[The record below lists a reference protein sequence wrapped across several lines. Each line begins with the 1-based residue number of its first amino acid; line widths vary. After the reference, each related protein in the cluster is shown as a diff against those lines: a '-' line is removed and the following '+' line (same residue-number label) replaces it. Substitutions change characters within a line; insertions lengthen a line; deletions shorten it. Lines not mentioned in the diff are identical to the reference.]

1 MEEKEQFIVSAR
13 KYRPDTFDS
22 LVGQENI
29 ATTLRN
35 SILRGQLAH
44 AYLFCGPRGVGK
56 TTTARIFAKSINC
69 LNPSEDMQPCGVCE
83 SCVSFAQGRSYCI
96 HELDAASNN
105 SVDDIRN
112 LTEIVRIPPQVGKY
126 SVFIIDEVH
135 MLSSAAF
142 NAFLK
147 TLEEPPAHAIFILA
161 TTEKH
166 KILPTILSRC
176 QTYDFNRISVP
187 DIVSNLRDIA
197 NKEGVAIGDDSLH
210 VIAIKGDGS
219 MRDSLTLFDQTVAF
233 CGKDVRYEEV
243 TRNLNILDYDY
254 YFRIVDNSLK
264 GDYISSLLVLDEVL
278 SKGFNE
284 NYFISGLS
292 SHLRDLIVCRNR
304 ASGALLDIAPS
315 LVERYVEQASRAS
328 LSFIYNSLKITTAC
342 EIGFKQSS
350 NRRLHIEFALMRL
363 CEHAA
368 FNDTSSVLGRGS
380 VPSGAVAGNLSGIRQ
395 NENQEVP
402 ITNGEVRRENSVR
415 NGAVQPVEQSVEQS
429 AAQSVGQSAE
439 HLAGQSVGLA
449 AGQMVEQPIRQ
460 KAGQVAVQKGE
471 LTGGMV
477 AGHDAGQVM
486 GRTAEQSEGHV
497 AWQVGELMG
506 GNVAGRGAEK
516 LAEQVIGQV
525 AEQSGGRS
533 VGQSAEHLAGQSLG
547 LMDGKQQVQEG
558 GTQVAA
564 DYSAQQGRKGDAGSN
579 KGFSL
584 KAMRDRAIK
593 SQQSVEPTV
602 NIVDKELDA
611 QEMEQAWEW
620 LAAQEKAAG
629 RVSLAAYM
637 THKKPIFDT
646 SSGKIVFEVG
656 NRTQKEWIEN
666 KARVRMETE
675 LRLKL
680 SNSTLTLEI
689 EVHQADE
696 EEKKEMMYM
705 PEDKAKFLLSNNE
718 ELRELK
724 KDFGLEV
731 K

>member
-380 VPSGAVAGNLSGIRQ
+380 VPSDAVAGNLSGIRQ
-395 NENQEVP
+395 NENREVP
-402 ITNGEVRRENSVR
+402 ITNGEVRNGNSAR
-415 NGAVQPVEQSVEQS
+415 NAAVQPVEQSVEQS
-429 AAQSVGQSAE
+429 PEQSAE
-439 HLAGQSVGLA
+439 QSVGLA
-449 AGQMVEQPIRQ
+449 AGQM
-460 KAGQVAVQKGE
+460 AGQ
-471 LTGGMV
+471 
-477 AGHDAGQVM
+477 
-486 GRTAEQSEGHV
+486 
-497 AWQVGELMG
+497 
-506 GNVAGRGAEK
+506 
-516 LAEQVIGQV
+516 
-525 AEQSGGRS
+525 S
-533 VGQSAEHLAGQSLG
+533 VGQSVGESAEHLAGQSLG

-637 THKKPIFDT
+637 THKKPMFDT

-666 KARVRMETE
+666 KARVRMEAE

-689 EVHQADE
+689 EVHQTDE